1 MNSTVPLKTWLIDN
15 FITDITPDQL
25 EDDLDLIDTGIVDS
39 LRLLR
44 LISWVSETYDI
55 PMDSVPLSPDNFRTV
70 AAIRAFV
77 AEAKDPAPA

>member
-1 MNSTVPLKTWLIDN
+1 MNSTLPLKTWLVDN

-25 EDDLDLIDTGIVDS
+25 EDDLDLIDSGVIDS

-44 LISWVSETYDI
+44 LISWVSDTYEI
-55 PMDSVPLSPDNFRTV
+55 PMDEVPLSPDNFRSV

-77 AEAKDPAPA
+77 AEAKDPAAA